1 MMRWDSCMETGNYI
15 LRLSDKPIPKT
26 AGELLINLIEFE
38 PIYSV
43 LYFGPWDQK
52 SLCSSNTIFRN

>member
-1 MMRWDSCMETGNYI
+1 METGNYI